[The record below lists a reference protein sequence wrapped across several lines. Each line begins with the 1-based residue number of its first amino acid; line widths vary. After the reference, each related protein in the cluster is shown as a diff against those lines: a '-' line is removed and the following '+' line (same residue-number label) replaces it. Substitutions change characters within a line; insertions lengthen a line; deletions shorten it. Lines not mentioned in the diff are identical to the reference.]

1 MALAEDEDFLSVAA
15 LQSETI
21 KTVTAEESTGL
32 TFKGKKFQVL
42 GQGACDIFG
51 AEIASGDSFNDLAMI
66 QASKAGFLFR
76 APDSIKAQYP
86 EIPSCETYDELL
98 ALIKAAL

>member
-1 MALAEDEDFLSVAA
+1 MSRGSQKNRALGMKLMTRGMIALIVTLTMVASFLLPFGGQMALAEDEDFLSVAA

-42 GQGACDIFG
+42 G
-51 AEIASGDSFNDLAMI
+51 
-66 QASKAGFLFR
+66 
-76 APDSIKAQYP
+76 
-86 EIPSCETYDELL
+86 
-98 ALIKAAL
+98 